1 MLARGYPALLNHG
14 EAVKVALLVR
24 GGMGFQ
30 GFDDEPLV
38 GMGLAYLSP
47 EHVIS
52 FSSAPLRLWEHSR
65 CVGILAYPSYAT
77 HLRQRCFRLGKPEG
91 HVHDTIHLDS
101 CRQRGPS
108 LLPLASRSIQG
119 AEVPVADRKST

>member
-1 MLARGYPALLNHG
+1 MACSHPYPFSLADIQLYATGVHKVKLPKWVLLMQMAVALQGGATVRTRVNHG

-38 GMGLAYLSP
+38 GIGLAYFSP

-52 FSSAPLRLWEHSR
+52 FSSAPLRL
-65 CVGILAYPSYAT
+65 
-77 HLRQRCFRLGKPEG
+77 
-91 HVHDTIHLDS
+91 
-101 CRQRGPS
+101 
-108 LLPLASRSIQG
+108 
-119 AEVPVADRKST
+119 

>member
-1 MLARGYPALLNHG
+1 VLMAWLVRTPIHARSRISSSTRLVCTKVKFPKWVLLMQMAVALQGGATVRTRVNHG

-38 GMGLAYLSP
+38 EIGLAYLSS

-52 FSSAPLRLWEHSR
+52 FSSAPLR
-65 CVGILAYPSYAT
+65 
-77 HLRQRCFRLGKPEG
+77 
-91 HVHDTIHLDS
+91 
-101 CRQRGPS
+101 
-108 LLPLASRSIQG
+108 
-119 AEVPVADRKST
+119 

>member
-1 MLARGYPALLNHG
+1 VTVTVVKGTLSHSVNGMACSHPYPFSLADIQLYATGVHKVKLPKRVLLMQMAVALQGGATVRTRVNHG

-38 GMGLAYLSP
+38 GIGLAYLSP

-52 FSSAPLRLWEHSR
+52 FSSAPLRL
-65 CVGILAYPSYAT
+65 
-77 HLRQRCFRLGKPEG
+77 
-91 HVHDTIHLDS
+91 
-101 CRQRGPS
+101 
-108 LLPLASRSIQG
+108 
-119 AEVPVADRKST
+119 